1 MLIINH
7 TLRYEKSGIGQE
19 PTFIDNYQLCDTMDE
34 ARQIVT
40 GLISRHEN
48 LQFYAISQVI
58 ESSEP
63 HWVGE
68 PVMGIED

>member
-1 MLIINH
+1 MLIVNH
-7 TLRYEKSGIGQE
+7 TLRFEPSGFGEE
-19 PTFIDNYQLCDTMDE
+19 PAFVDSYQLCDTMDE

-48 LQFYAISQVI
+48 LHTYAISQVI

-63 HWVGE
+63 HWVGSE
-68 PVMGIED
+68 IMELEN